1 MRLCA
6 VSEPP
11 HSVHG
16 SPGVFRSPLVSP
28 LTGAQLA
35 HHRDASRSLEDNVL
49 TPADGPPGRSQPK
62 CRSPVTLR
70 SAGFEQKLGVHTR
83 GGGVAALLRQ

>member
-1 MRLCA
+1 MRPCA
-6 VSEPP
+6 VSKPP
-11 HSVHG
+11 QSVHG
-16 SPGVFRSPLVSP
+16 SPGASSEVHWFHPS
-28 LTGAQLA
+28 LA

-49 TPADGPPGRSQPK
+49 TPADGPPRRSQPK
-62 CRSPVTLR
+62 CRSPVTLL